1 MKVGSAKVDITPPLN
16 IPHLAYVPRQGK
28 FKGIHDP
35 LYAKAFVFDNEE
47 TKLALI
53 SADSIGFCND
63 ILGAGRSFIKEVRKR
78 IFDRTGIEN
87 VMLAT
92 THAHSTPETTG
103 ITRLL
108 DVPNSDKW
116 LDVLIDQ
123 IVTSVELACND
134 IAEMSLKAG
143 IGEANGIAKNRRK
156 GNISL
161 DEQRTNGYIDESV
174 GILLCES
181 SNTSDVLINFS
192 THPVTVQV
200 QPLVSADY
208 PGVATK
214 LVENVIKNCR
224 NCAFLQGAA
233 GDINPVRDDTRDFR
247 DVELYGNILGG
258 EAIKVVSQLQAPNV
272 ELMKPI
278 LGAISKI
285 IELPS
290 RDLPDPE
297 PFRQARLNALKE
309 ADLAQDDETRN
320 RALRIAGYNQ
330 ETLKRIE
337 RGTEPILTEIQVFR
351 IGNVAIVGIPGE
363 MFVGLGLQIK
373 RESPA
378 TYTFISETT
387 NDWIGY
393 IPTVGTYAEG
403 GYEIHPGP
411 WSMTNEEGG
420 QMIVR
425 TAVGLIREL
434 WIH

>member
-1 MKVGSAKVDITPPLN
+1 S
-16 IPHLAYVPRQGK
+16 
-28 FKGIHDP
+28 
-35 LYAKAFVFDNEE
+35 
-47 TKLALI
+47 
-53 SADSIGFCND
+53 ND
-63 ILGAGRSFIKEVRKR
+63 ILGAGRSLIKEVRKR
-78 IFDRTGIEN
+78 IFDRTGIKN
-87 VMLAT
+87 AMLAT

-108 DVPNSDKW
+108 DVPNADKW

-134 IAEMSLKAG
+134 MAEMSLKAG
-143 IGEANGIAKNRRK
+143 IGEAKGIAKNRRK

-161 DEQRTNGYIDESV
+161 DEQRAKGYIDEAV

-181 SNTSDVLINFS
+181 SDKSDVLINFS

-214 LVENVIKNCR
+214 LVEDVIKVCR

-233 GDINPVRDDTRDFR
+233 GDINPVRDDTRDFK
-247 DVELYGNILGG
+247 DVELYGMILGG
-258 EAIKVVSQLQAPNV
+258 EAIKIISQLQATNV
-272 ELMKPI
+272 EPMKPI
-278 LGAISKI
+278 LCAISKV

-309 ADLAQDDETRN
+309 ADSAKDDETRS
-320 RALRIAGYNQ
+320 RALKTAGYNQ

-337 RGTEPILTEIQVFR
+337 RGTDPILAEIQVFR
-351 IGNVAIVGIPGE
+351 IGDVAIVGIPGE

-378 TYTFISETT
+378 PYTFISETT

-403 GYEIHPGP
+403 GYEVHPGP
-411 WSMTNEEGG
+411 WSMTNEAGG
-420 QMIVR
+420 QMIVE
-425 TAVGLIREL
+425 TAVEL
-434 WIH
+434 VRKLWK